1 MIKCSLSFVAL
12 LALGATAL
20 ATEQSLRPGGIAVI
34 EIGSTEASAPEASM
48 DGKPL
53 LVMQRGEKWV
63 AVAGIPLDTEPGEM
77 LISINGEEAVINVAE
92 HAYREQRITVENKS
106 FVDQDKEQLDRIW
119 SERKIIDAVLS
130 SFTESPV
137 GGLSL
142 AAPVPGTQSAS
153 FGYRRF
159 FNDQPRSPHKGMDI
173 SAGNGE
179 PIAASRS
186 GVIAA
191 TGNYFFNG
199 NTVLIDHGQGFVTL
213 YCHMSKISIEEG
225 QQVETGDVIGAV
237 GSTGRVTGPHLHF
250 GTYLNGTAVDPAF
263 FLECCRLCTPPGAGP
278 TPRRMAVTAPL
289 LLVAAA
295 FEELANDR
303 TKCVHI
309 DQERVMTTDAV

>member
-106 FVDQDKEQLDRIW
+106 FVDQNKEQLDRIW
-119 SERKIIDAVLS
+119 SERKIIDAVLT

-250 GTYLNGTAVDPAF
+250 GTYLNGTAVDPAI
-263 FLECCRLCTPPGAGP
+263 FL
-278 TPRRMAVTAPL
+278 
-289 LLVAAA
+289 
-295 FEELANDR
+295 D
-303 TKCVHI
+303 
-309 DQERVMTTDAV
+309 